1 MILAIYTTMMEL
13 MAATIIMLLV
23 TLIVLITL
31 ELSKRIAK
39 KVKRTFHPV
48 VKRSKKTPW
57 AGEEEQI

>member
-31 ELSKRIAK
+31 SLSRMIAK
-39 KVKRTFHPV
+39 KVKRIFHPIA
-48 VKRSKKTPW
+48 KRSKKTPW